1 MIDVANLRP
10 SDIETFMDEGFSPE
24 AKQGILEGLKRLLS
38 EVRPDGGADSDRI
51 HMTADML
58 AMAGAWKE
66 IDAHDLALAIVGTN
80 DLNIKDFI
88 EGLPDSYAREV
99 AFHLVTSVG
108 PFEEGAD
115 LLRRLVEPGAKT
127 YATAAAAFAGVHL
140 SLAGAGGVVAGGP
153 ALYAGGPVL
162 YAVDPLGRVVISER
176 GHAVPGYDY
185 GLRLPIEHVISTPA
199 DVSLARGQRG
209 SPAKPPRKRHK
220 MTP

>member
-10 SDIETFMDEGFSPE
+10 SDIETLMDEGFSPE
-24 AKQGILEGLKRLLS
+24 AKLGILEGLKRLLS

-88 EGLPDSYAREV
+88 EGLPDIYAREV

-115 LLRRLVEPGAKT
+115 LLRLLVEPSAKT
-127 YATAAAAFAGVHL
+127 YTTAAAALAGGHL
-140 SLAGAGGVVAGGP
+140 SLAGGGLFAGGP
-153 ALYAGGPVL
+153 ALYA
-162 YAVDPLGRVVISER
+162 VDHLGRVVISER

-185 GLRLPIEHVISTPA
+185 GLRFPIEHVISTPA
-199 DVSLARGQRG
+199 DVSLARGPRG
-209 SPAKPPRKRHK
+209 STAKPPRKRHK
-220 MTP
+220 ITP